1 MPSYKSNAKQVL
13 NPLLTKL
20 RGLKPNVIDKVT
32 REVAA
37 DLVGSNTRRIHN
49 EAKAVDGSD
58 IGDYKDGSYKKKREK
73 LDKRTDKVNLSF
85 SGQLSKEF
93 SFEPTGGTVSVGF
106 LTEYG
111 ANLHEVLEENYN
123 KTIWGVTQEDE
134 RLAEEI
140 TTNRINKYLNG

>member
-13 NPLLTKL
+13 TPLLRKL
-20 RGLKPNVIDKVT
+20 QGLKANVVDKVT

-37 DLVGSNTRRIHN
+37 GLVGSNIGRIHN
-49 EAKAVDGSD
+49 DAKAVDGSN
-58 IGDYKDGSYKKKREK
+58 IGDYVDGAYKNKREK
-73 LDKRTDKVNLSF
+73 LEKRTDKVNLSF

-93 SFEPTGGTVSVGF
+93 SFEPTGTTVSVGF

-111 ANLHEVLEENYN
+111 ANLHEVLEENYS
-123 KTIWGVTQEDE
+123 KKIWGVTQEDE

-140 TTNRINKYLNG
+140 TTNRIKKYLNG